1 MHSMEDIRM
10 HLLSKELLWSNEDK
24 DKRGEV
30 PFGQNAFSP
39 NPIQSSPSPIIIE
52 GVFDATVAVERVL
65 RLAAKFV
72 TAEEEAESRKEEIE
86 ALKKRRETPSS
97 ESTTTT
103 LESAA
108 YEETCSIKENS
119 TDCAETMDE
128 TTVEVTS
135 LGTADPDW
143 VSADAETPTP
153 KQMSRC
159 LSSEAL
165 ESPGSPHPGCPTP
178 FGAGG
183 TVHTHS
189 DNMSMSRHVLSS
201 VDPELIA
208 RLNKLLLP
216 KDRVTSAMSSSL
228 CPSTRSTPC
237 VSREEAEQSP
247 DDREEGREE
256 LNNTDTTCKRE
267 TETDGEGETDAS
279 SNKPVIP
286 EGDASSSSSPYRKD
300 LSPWRTSLS
309 PRRVSLTPHCATLSL
324 SPHRASISPCRTAIS
339 PYRAVLPPAIA
350 PALAIAPASVP
361 VPDFVRPPMP
371 FKGSQSKL
379 LQVSY
384 HHLPPHTHTHSHT
397 HPHKRMHEHSQ
408 KHHNLSGLCLYNV

>member
-1 MHSMEDIRM
+1 M

-24 DKRGEV
+24 DKKGEV

-97 ESTTTT
+97 SESTTTT
-103 LESAA
+103 SESAA

-128 TTVEVTS
+128 TTIEVTS

-143 VSADAETPTP
+143 VSADAETSTP

-178 FGAGG
+178 FGAGSAA
-183 TVHTHS
+183 HTHS
-189 DNMSMSRHVLSS
+189 DNINMSRHVLSS

-216 KDRVTSAMSSSL
+216 KDRVTSAMSNST

-237 VSREEAEQSP
+237 VSRGEAEQSP

-256 LNNTDTTCKRE
+256 SNNTDDATCERKIE
-267 TETDGEGETDAS
+267 TEGEGDEEGETDS
-279 SNKPVIP
+279 SNKPVTL
-286 EGDASSSSSPYRKD
+286 EGDASSSSSSPYRKA

-324 SPHRASISPCRTAIS
+324 SPHRASISPCRTAVS
-339 PYRAVLPPAIA
+339 PYRTVLPPAIA
-350 PALAIAPASVP
+350 PSLAPASVP
-361 VPDFVRPPMP
+361 VLDVVRPPLP

-384 HHLPPHTHTHSHT
+384 PHHPPPPPHTHTPT
-397 HPHKRMHEHSQ
+397 LTPPH
-408 KHHNLSGLCLYNV
+408 